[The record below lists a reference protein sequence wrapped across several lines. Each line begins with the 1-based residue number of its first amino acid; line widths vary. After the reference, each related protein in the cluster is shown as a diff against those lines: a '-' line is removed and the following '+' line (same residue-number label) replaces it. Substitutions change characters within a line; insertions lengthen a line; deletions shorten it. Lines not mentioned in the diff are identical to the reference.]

1 MKYTITDRD
10 GTETQID
17 DYDCDC
23 EGRTIFDIRGTF
35 TVPQMVALA
44 NYLAKRA
51 CPMSLEEA
59 EDDARTM
66 HEWWRESDQ
75 FSIVEGE

>member
-23 EGRTIFDIRGTF
+23 EGRTLFDIRGTF

-51 CPMSLEEA
+51 CPMSRP
-59 EDDARTM
+59 DCSVTRS
-66 HEWWRESDQ
+66 RGRSRG
-75 FSIVEGE
+75 S